1 MSHLKHVAALAAI
14 GGLTYFIYAFVQE
27 ENITTTTRDD
37 AAVREQRRF
46 RIGEIEN
53 PSPTRGESG
62 STGSSTHEAPPTQP
76 ATDLANEDQSNDESQ
91 ESAHQLGLRVGAAV
105 EQIIASSSRD
115 ASWESSVAS
124 AFDRA
129 IVETDAAVT
138 VRQVQCSTQYCAVAF
153 DHPHREATR
162 ELFFAARTDSALSG
176 EALVRRDQ
184 SSDGYTTWV
193 FVAKEDQP
201 LPLEASGG

>member
-1 MSHLKHVAALAAI
+1 MSHLKRVVALAAF
-14 GGLTYFIYAFVQE
+14 GGFTYFIYAFAQE
-27 ENITTTTRDD
+27 ENVTITTRDNTT
-37 AAVREQRRF
+37 VREQRRF

-53 PSPTRGESG
+53 ASPTSHESG
-62 STGSSTHEAPPTQP
+62 STGSNNHEAPPTQL
-76 ATDLANEDQSNDESQ
+76 ASDLATEDESSDEPQ

-105 EQIIASSSRD
+105 EQMIASSRRD
-115 ASWESSVAS
+115 PSWESSVAS

-129 IVETDAAVT
+129 ILTTDASVT

-184 SSDGYTTWV
+184 RGDGYTTWV
-193 FVAKEDQP
+193 FVAKEGQP